1 MHNNFCYVSVIRP
14 RPEERRNRRR
24 NRLSQGNPS
33 HMTTTTKSA
42 KTKPSATVTPFDAFN
57 VQMPSVEVPAAF
69 RDFAEKSIAQAR
81 EAYAKLKSTAEEATD
96 AFEASYENTR
106 KGVVAIGVKSL
117 DAAKV
122 SSDASFALARDLFA
136 AKTFA
141 EVIEL
146 QTSFARKQ
154 FDTLAEQ
161 VKELQEFTTKFVTD
175 ATKPVTAQIEKTF
188 KEIKAA

>member
-1 MHNNFCYVSVIRP
+1 
-14 RPEERRNRRR
+14 
-24 NRLSQGNPS
+24 
-33 HMTTTTKSA
+33 MTTATKPA
-42 KTKPSATVTPFDAFN
+42 KTKPAATVTPFDAFN

-81 EAYAKLKSTAEEATD
+81 DAYAKLKSTAEEATD
-96 AFEASYENTR
+96 ALEATYENTR
-106 KGVVAIGVKSL
+106 KGVVALGVKSL

-154 FDTLAEQ
+154 FDTLSEQ

-175 ATKPVTAQIEKTF
+175 ATKPVTTQIEKTF